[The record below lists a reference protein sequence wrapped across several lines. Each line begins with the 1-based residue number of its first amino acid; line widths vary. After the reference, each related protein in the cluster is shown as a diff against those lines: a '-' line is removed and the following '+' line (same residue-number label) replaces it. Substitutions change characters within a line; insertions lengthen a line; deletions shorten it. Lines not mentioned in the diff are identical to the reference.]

1 MRPSRLIGGSADTS
15 SVATCVP
22 SRPKPLSVVFQFAP
36 GASVARSM
44 RDCATLGVR
53 TSSHTSL
60 SARNLPLVAITRI
73 LPLPSFEPD
82 FSARKPSFS
91 SGRVK
96 AIVVDESPT
105 GVKRASV
112 CTSSFTS
119 LMDASAVNTDTGRRK
134 DSSGPMT
141 RGIVGRIIS
150 AWRTGTDF
158 SAEP

>member
-1 MRPSRLIGGSADTS
+1 MFTGGSADTS

-22 SRPKPLSVVFQFAP
+22 TSPNPASEWFQLAP
-36 GASVARSM
+36 GASVVRSM

-60 SARNLPLVAITRI
+60 SAWYLPLVAITRI
-73 LPLPSFEPD
+73 LPLPSFCPD
-82 FSARKPSFS
+82 LSARKPSFS

-96 AIVVDESPT
+96 LIVVDGSPK
-105 GVKRASV
+105 GVNFASV

-119 LMDASAVNTDTGRRK
+119 LIAASEVNTDTGRRK
-134 DSSGPMT
+134 DSSGPIT
-141 RGIVGRIIS
+141 RGSVGRIIS
-150 AWRTGTDF
+150 AWRTNTDF